1 MRNLLIIGLGGFLGA
16 ILRFSVSDLVQQWFK
31 SVNFPYGTLV
41 VNLLGCFLLGGL
53 SHLAELRG
61 LMSAE
66 ARAFMFIG
74 LLGAFTTFST
84 FGNDTVSLIR
94 RGEEVL
100 SLLNIGLHLGLG
112 LTAVWLG
119 QSLVTLIGK

>member
-1 MRNLLIIGLGGFLGA
+1 MRNLILVGLGGFLGA
-16 ILRFSVSDLVQQWFK
+16 ILRFSVSDLVQNWFR
-31 SVNFPYGTLV
+31 SVSFPSGTLV

-53 SHLAELRG
+53 SHAAELRG

-94 RGEEVL
+94 KGEQVI

-119 QSLVTLIGK
+119 QTLVSLVGK